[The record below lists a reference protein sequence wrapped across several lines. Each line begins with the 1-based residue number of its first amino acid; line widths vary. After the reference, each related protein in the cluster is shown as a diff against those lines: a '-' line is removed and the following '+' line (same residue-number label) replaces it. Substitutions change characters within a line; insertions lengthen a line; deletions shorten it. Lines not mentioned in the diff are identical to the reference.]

1 MTLNLYDG
9 HGKVITGIL
18 NGCISDKIKKILK
31 MIYVSVVNGNHG
43 KFSSILID

>member
-18 NGCISDKIKKILK
+18 NGCISIKKIILK

-43 KFSSILID
+43 KFSSILIE